1 MTRVGTIYCREY
13 YLENNL
19 FKRTY
24 ANKTKKMIIKAQVIV
39 DTIFISKIL
48 DGIKIAIP
56 ITISIQTDITL
67 AIPLGSSFQPND
79 FIIGLSQNFIK

>member
-13 YLENNL
+13 YLVNNL

-24 ANKTKKMIIKAQVIV
+24 ANKTKKMIIEAQVIV

-79 FIIGLSQNFIK
+79 FII

>member
-1 MTRVGTIYCREY
+1 
-13 YLENNL
+13 
-19 FKRTY
+19 
-24 ANKTKKMIIKAQVIV
+24 MIIEAQVII

-48 DGIKIAIP
+48 EGIKIAIA

-79 FIIGLSQNFIK
+79 FIIGLSQNFIL

>member
-1 MTRVGTIYCREY
+1 
-13 YLENNL
+13 
-19 FKRTY
+19 
-24 ANKTKKMIIKAQVIV
+24 MIIEAQVIV

-48 DGIKIAIP
+48 DGIKIANA

-79 FIIGLSQNFIK
+79 FII

>member
-1 MTRVGTIYCREY
+1 M
-13 YLENNL
+13 
-19 FKRTY
+19 Y

-48 DGIKIAIP
+48 DGIKIDIA

>member
-1 MTRVGTIYCREY
+1 
-13 YLENNL
+13 
-19 FKRTY
+19 
-24 ANKTKKMIIKAQVIV
+24 MIIEAQVIV

-48 DGIKIAIP
+48 DGIKIAIA

-67 AIPLGSSFQPND
+67 AIPFGSSFQPND

>member
-1 MTRVGTIYCREY
+1 
-13 YLENNL
+13 
-19 FKRTY
+19 
-24 ANKTKKMIIKAQVIV
+24 MIIKAQVIV

-48 DGIKIAIP
+48 DGIKIDIA

>member
-1 MTRVGTIYCREY
+1 M
-13 YLENNL
+13 
-19 FKRTY
+19 Y
-24 ANKTKKMIIKAQVIV
+24 ANKIKKMIIEAQVIV

-48 DGIKIAIP
+48 DGIKIAIA

-67 AIPLGSSFQPND
+67 GIPLGSSFQPND

>member
-1 MTRVGTIYCREY
+1 
-13 YLENNL
+13 
-19 FKRTY
+19 
-24 ANKTKKMIIKAQVIV
+24 MIIEAQVIV
-39 DTIFISKIL
+39 DTIFNSKIL
-48 DGIKIAIP
+48 DGIKIDIA

>member
-1 MTRVGTIYCREY
+1 
-13 YLENNL
+13 
-19 FKRTY
+19 
-24 ANKTKKMIIKAQVIV
+24 MIIEAQVII

-48 DGIKIAIP
+48 DGIKIDIA

>member
-1 MTRVGTIYCREY
+1 
-13 YLENNL
+13 
-19 FKRTY
+19 
-24 ANKTKKMIIKAQVIV
+24 MIIEAQVIV

-48 DGIKIAIP
+48 DGIKITIA

-79 FIIGLSQNFIK
+79 FIIGLSQNFINKFNVNLLINDVKYGSVNIPMD

>member
-1 MTRVGTIYCREY
+1 
-13 YLENNL
+13 
-19 FKRTY
+19 
-24 ANKTKKMIIKAQVIV
+24 MIIEAQVIV
-39 DTIFISKIL
+39 DIIFISKIL
-48 DGIKIAIP
+48 DGIKIDIA

>member
-1 MTRVGTIYCREY
+1 
-13 YLENNL
+13 
-19 FKRTY
+19 
-24 ANKTKKMIIKAQVIV
+24 MIIKAQVIV

-48 DGIKIAIP
+48 DGIKIAIA

-67 AIPLGSSFQPND
+67 AIRLGSSFQPNY

>member
-1 MTRVGTIYCREY
+1 
-13 YLENNL
+13 
-19 FKRTY
+19 
-24 ANKTKKMIIKAQVIV
+24 MIIEAQVIV

-48 DGIKIAIP
+48 DGIKIDIA